1 MKLKTRLMLF
11 TAALALSAGMAR
23 AAITGNDV
31 VRSYQEAAYN
41 HIEVKEGPTQIKVEA
56 IKDGVVIEVVYDK
69 VSGEV
74 IKTESRNASADETG
88 RTGVELRTTRE
99 DFISDGE
106 DDRDDEDS
114 GDDSGD
120 DSDDDSS
127 DDSDDDSN
135 DNSGDDSGDDDH
147 GGDDDGPD
155 HDSGDDHGDD
165 DHGGGDDDGPDHDS
179 GDDHGGDDHEDGDDD

>member
-31 VRSYQEAAYN
+31 VRSYQEAAYS

-99 DFISDGE
+99 DFIGAIERAQQFIHHGHIYQVNLSH
-106 DDRDDEDS
+106 RLS
-114 GDDSGD
+114 AAWAVLKARFP
-120 DSDDDSS
+120 SS
-127 DDSDDDSN
+127 
-135 DNSGDDSGDDDH
+135 
-147 GGDDDGPD
+147 
-155 HDSGDDHGDD
+155 
-165 DHGGGDDDGPDHDS
+165 
-179 GDDHGGDDHEDGDDD
+179 

>member
-99 DFISDGE
+99 DFIGDGG
-106 DDRDDEDS
+106 DDRDDDDSDDDS
-114 GDDSGD
+114 GDDSSDDSGD
-120 DSDDDSS
+120 DSDDD
-127 DDSDDDSN
+127 
-135 DNSGDDSGDDDH
+135 SGDDSGDDDH

-165 DHGGGDDDGPDHDS
+165 DHGGGDDDGSDHDS